1 MNWFEAM
8 VLGLIQGLTEFLPV
22 SSSGHL
28 ELGKYL
34 FGINPEAN
42 FYFSVTV
49 HGATVLS
56 TLLVFW
62 SDIAGLFKGFFKF
75 RYNDETKYIIKIII
89 SMIPVGIAGF
99 FLNDIAEKY
108 FTGNMVSLGI
118 QFLISALLLFMAILI
133 KPKERPIGYVD
144 SFIIGIAQA
153 LAVLPAISRSGATIS
168 TGMMLGNKKSELA
181 KFSFL
186 MVLVPIIGA
195 NIVELKSG
203 NISTEGTSFSVILI
217 GFMVAFISGYIACKW
232 MVNLVKKGNLV
243 WFALYCVLVG
253 IYSILLG
260 LHVI

>member
-1 MNWFEAM
+1 MNWFEAF

-42 FYFSVTV
+42 FYFSIAV

-62 SDIAGLFKGFFKF
+62 PDIQNLFKGFLRFK
-75 RYNDETKYIIKIII
+75 YNDETKYILKIII
-89 SMIPVGIAGF
+89 SMIPVGVAGF
-99 FLNDIAEKY
+99 FLSDIAEKY

-118 QFLISALLLFMAILI
+118 QFLISALFLFVALLI
-133 KPKERPIGYVD
+133 KPKERPIGYID

-153 LAVLPAISRSGATIS
+153 LAVLPAISRSGATIA
-168 TGMMLGNKKSELA
+168 TGMMIGNKKSDLA

-195 NIVELKSG
+195 NMAEMKSG
-203 NISTEGTSFSVILI
+203 NISTEGTSFFAILI
-217 GFMVAFISGYIACKW
+217 GFLTAFISGYLACKW
-232 MVNLVKKGNLV
+232 MVSIVKKGNLV

-253 IYSILLG
+253 IFSIMLG
-260 LHVI
+260 LNVS